1 MLGLSSVCGLG
12 HSALQFFKCVCV
24 ERRHPLCAY
33 IKLYLHQT
41 RQAVRHSDII
51 VMLYLLPSSETILAL
66 ASMEQLIPVVIPPG
80 YRPCSNDAVGTTS
93 SNSMYPKYYG
103 HVSSPRIPGL

>member
-41 RQAVRHSDII
+41 RQAVCHSDII
-51 VMLYLLPSSETILAL
+51 VMLYLLPSSDTILAL
-66 ASMEQLIPVVIPPG
+66 ASMEQLTCRHSTRV
-80 YRPCSNDAVGTTS
+80 
-93 SNSMYPKYYG
+93 
-103 HVSSPRIPGL
+103 